1 MDGSP
6 QFARFGARTAA
17 LLDQWQQQNHRPLTA
32 PAWLD
37 TGGSGASLASVFVRD
52 SDPGR
57 TRRRMIIKLCSP
69 DGDSSMEP
77 GRLIA
82 ARRSLP
88 NGDPSFPRDHLV
100 EQLYD
105 PMPVDDAWLMFQGFA
120 GNDETM
126 VTLSTVLRQRRM
138 PGVAAQITRSL
149 LADWNPDEK
158 WDGEMTAAAFVSELL
173 DQRLEPAEPLAVWV
187 RDKLGLGLE
196 TAWIRPGRANAAPLP
211 NPVHLTGSCPLAEG
225 TLDYPIRGR
234 AHGDLHPGNI
244 MVPKEPDA
252 DTGRYVL
259 IDLSRFDERALLARD
274 PMHLLL
280 CLVADFLP
288 HMSDD
293 ARAELLD
300 LLVGRDTPGLL
311 IPQGLARTV
320 DEVRS
325 APDGWLQQRT
335 VSGQW
340 AGQWLLSMQ
349 ACALMF
355 TARVRYDARDRWWF
369 FRLAAEAAGAYLRS
383 VDAYEPG
390 EAVLVP
396 GPREAEPAAVEA
408 VVVAGVKLPRQVA
421 PREAKPEAK
430 PATGP
435 APDPVRIPAPSPAP
449 TPLRESVASTPRA
462 TGESLPDAAAG
473 TPAAELPDTL
483 PALLIDLGNA
493 FADRLGELR
502 EYEAGSV
509 TARTLG
515 LVREQADQGQADL
528 RTLLSSRHDT
538 LREEVRERLDAVLG
552 RLAHV
557 TEVAN
562 TPGFSYEQPLFQR
575 DLAHR
580 ALVVALGT
588 LLGST
593 REAALSLQADR
604 TGRDGQATDPIR
616 PEETRA
622 PSG

>member
-1 MDGSP
+1 MDRSP
-6 QFARFGARTAA
+6 QFAPFGARTAA

-57 TRRRMIIKLCSP
+57 TTRRMIIKLCSP

-120 GNDETM
+120 GNDESM
-126 VTLSTVLRQRRM
+126 VTLSTILRQRRM
-138 PGVAAQITRSL
+138 PGAAAQITRSL

-158 WDGEMTAAAFVSELL
+158 SDGEMTAAAFVSELL

-187 RDKLGLGLE
+187 RDTLGLDLE

-211 NPVHLTGSCPLAEG
+211 NPVHLTGSCPLAER
-225 TLDYPIRGR
+225 TLDYPMRGR

-252 DTGRYVL
+252 DLGRYVL

-320 DEVRS
+320 DEVRR
-325 APDGWLQQRT
+325 APDGWLHQRT
-335 VSGQW
+335 ISGQW
-340 AGQWLLSMQ
+340 TGQWLLSMQ

-369 FRLAAEAAGAYLRS
+369 FRLAAEAAGAYLGPA
-383 VDAYEPG
+383 DAYEPG
-390 EAVLVP
+390 RVKFVP
-396 GPREAEPAAVEA
+396 GPREAEPTGVEA
-408 VVVAGVKLPRQVA
+408 VVAAVKVPQQVA
-421 PREAKPEAK
+421 PPAAKPETK
-430 PATGP
+430 P
-435 APDPVRIPAPSPAP
+435 APDPVRIPAPAP
-449 TPLRESVASTPRA
+449 TPLRDSVASAPETS
-462 TGESLPDAAAG
+462 GESLPDTAPETAAE
-473 TPAAELPDTL
+473 ELPDTL
-483 PALLIDLGNA
+483 PALLIDLRNT
-493 FADRLGELR
+493 FTDRLGELR

-515 LVREQADQGQADL
+515 LIREQADRGQADL
-528 RTLLSSRHDT
+528 EALLASRRDT
-538 LREEVRERLDAVLG
+538 LGEEARDRLDAVLG

-557 TEVAN
+557 AEAAN
-562 TPGFSYEQPLFQR
+562 APGLSHEQPLYLR

-580 ALVVALGT
+580 TLVVALDT

-593 REAALSLQADR
+593 REAALGLQA
-604 TGRDGQATDPIR
+604 GQAGQAGQATDPIR
-616 PEETRA
+616 PEGART

>member
-1 MDGSP
+1 MDRSP

-57 TRRRMIIKLCSP
+57 TARRMIIKLCSP

-105 PMPVDDAWLMFQGFA
+105 PMPVDGAWLMFQGFA
-120 GNDETM
+120 GNDESM
-126 VTLSTVLRQRRM
+126 VTLSTILRQRRM

-158 WDGEMTAAAFVSELL
+158 SDGEMTAASFVSELL
-173 DQRLEPAEPLAVWV
+173 DRRLEPAEPLAVWV
-187 RDKLGLGLE
+187 RDKLGLDLG

-211 NPVHLTGSCPLAEG
+211 NPVHLTGSCPLSER
-225 TLDYPIRGR
+225 TLDYPMRGR

-244 MVPKEPDA
+244 MVPNEPDA
-252 DTGRYVL
+252 DIGRYVL
-259 IDLSRFDERALLARD
+259 IDLSRFDEGALLARD
-274 PMHLLL
+274 PVHLLL

-320 DEVRS
+320 DEVRR
-325 APDGWLQQRT
+325 APDGWLRQRT
-335 VSGQW
+335 ISGQW
-340 AGQWLLSMQ
+340 TGQWLLSMQ

-369 FRLAAEAAGAYLRS
+369 FRLAAEAAGAYLGPA
-383 VDAYEPG
+383 DAYEPG
-390 EAVLVP
+390 QVKFVP
-396 GPREAEPAAVEA
+396 GPREAEPTAVEA
-408 VVVAGVKLPRQVA
+408 VVVAAAVKLPQQVA
-421 PREAKPEAK
+421 PPAAKSGTK
-430 PATGP
+430 P
-435 APDPVRIPAPSPAP
+435 APDPVRIPAPAP
-449 TPLRESVASTPRA
+449 TPLWESVAPA
-462 TGESLPDAAAG
+462 PEAAGESLPDTAPETAAE
-473 TPAAELPDTL
+473 ELPDTL
-483 PALLIDLGNA
+483 PALLIDLRNT
-493 FADRLGELR
+493 FTDRLGELR
-502 EYEAGSV
+502 AYEAGSV

-515 LVREQADQGQADL
+515 LIREQADRGQADL
-528 RTLLSSRHDT
+528 KALLASRHDT
-538 LREEVRERLDAVLG
+538 LGEDARDRLDAVLG

-557 TEVAN
+557 TEAAN
-562 TPGFSYEQPLFQR
+562 APGLSYEQPLFLR

-580 ALVVALGT
+580 ALVVALDT

-593 REAALSLQADR
+593 REAALGLQA
-604 TGRDGQATDPIR
+604 GQAGQATDPIR
-616 PEETRA
+616 PDAART

>member
-1 MDGSP
+1 MDRSP

-57 TRRRMIIKLCSP
+57 TTRRMIIKLCSP

-88 NGDPSFPRDHLV
+88 NGDPSFARDHLV

-126 VTLSTVLRQRRM
+126 VTLSTILRQRRM

-158 WDGEMTAAAFVSELL
+158 SDGEMTAAAFVSELL
-173 DQRLEPAEPLAVWV
+173 HQRLEPAEPLAVWV
-187 RDKLGLGLE
+187 RGKLGLDLE

-211 NPVHLTGSCPLAEG
+211 NPVHLTGSCPLAER
-225 TLDYPIRGR
+225 TLDYPMRGR

-252 DTGRYVL
+252 DIGRYVL

-320 DEVRS
+320 DEVRR
-325 APDGWLQQRT
+325 APDGWLHQRT
-335 VSGQW
+335 ISGQW
-340 AGQWLLSMQ
+340 TGQWLLSMQ

-369 FRLAAEAAGAYLRS
+369 FRLAAEAAGAYLGPA
-383 VDAYEPG
+383 DGYEPG
-390 EAVLVP
+390 QVKFVP
-396 GPREAEPAAVEA
+396 GPREAEPTAVEA
-408 VVVAGVKLPRQVA
+408 VVAAVKLPEQMA
-421 PREAKPEAK
+421 PPEAK
-430 PATGP
+430 P
-435 APDPVRIPAPSPAP
+435 APDPVRIPAPAP
-449 TPLRESVASTPRA
+449 VRESAAPSPEA
-462 TGESLPDAAAG
+462 AGESRPDAAPE
-473 TPAAELPDTL
+473 TPTKELPDTL
-483 PALLIDLGNA
+483 PALLIDLRNT
-493 FADRLGELR
+493 FADRLGDVR
-502 EYEAGSV
+502 EYDAGSV
-509 TARTLG
+509 AARTLG
-515 LVREQADQGQADL
+515 LIREQADRGQGDL
-528 RTLLSSRHDT
+528 KALLTSRHDT
-538 LREEVRERLDAVLG
+538 LGEEARDRLDAVLG
-552 RLAHV
+552 RLARV
-557 TEVAN
+557 TEAAN
-562 TPGFSYEQPLFQR
+562 EPGFSYEQPLFVR

-580 ALVVALGT
+580 MLVVALDQ
-588 LLGST
+588 LLGSA
-593 REAALSLQADR
+593 REAALGLEAGEAGQA
-604 TGRDGQATDPIR
+604 GGAGQATDSIR
-616 PEETRA
+616 PEGART

>member
-1 MDGSP
+1 MDRST
-6 QFARFGARTAA
+6 QFAKFGARAAA

-88 NGDPSFPRDHLV
+88 NGDLSFSRDHLV

-126 VTLSTVLRQRRM
+126 VTLSTILRQRRM
-138 PGVAAQITRSL
+138 PGVAVQITRSL

-173 DQRLEPAEPLAVWV
+173 DRRLEPAEPLAVWV
-187 RDKLGLGLE
+187 RDKLGLDLE
-196 TAWIRPGRANAAPLP
+196 TPWIRPGRPNAAPLP
-211 NPVHLTGSCPLAEG
+211 NPVHLKGSCPLSEH
-225 TLDYPIRGR
+225 TLDYPMRGR

-252 DTGRYVL
+252 DAGRYVL

-320 DEVRS
+320 DEVSR
-325 APDGWLQQRT
+325 APGDWLHQRT
-335 VSGQW
+335 ISDQW
-340 AGQWLLSMQ
+340 TGQWLLSMQ

-369 FRLAAEAAGAYLRS
+369 FRLAAEAAGAYLGPA
-383 VDAYEPG
+383 DAYEPG
-390 EAVLVP
+390 EVKFVP
-396 GPREAEPAAVEA
+396 GPREAEPTVVEA
-408 VVVAGVKLPRQVA
+408 VVAAVKLPQQVA
-421 PREAKPEAK
+421 PPEARRETK
-430 PATGP
+430 P
-435 APDPVRIPAPSPAP
+435 APDLVRIPAPAP
-449 TPLRESVASTPRA
+449 TPVQESVASTLA
-462 TGESLPDAAAG
+462 AAGESLPDAALE
-473 TPAAELPDTL
+473 TPTEELPDTL
-483 PALLIDLGNA
+483 PALLIDLRNT
-493 FADRLGELR
+493 FVDRLGEVR
-502 EYEAGSV
+502 EYDAGSV

-515 LVREQADQGQADL
+515 LIREQADRGQADL
-528 RTLLSSRHDT
+528 KALLTSRHDT
-538 LREEVRERLDAVLG
+538 PGEEARDRLDAILG
-552 RLAHV
+552 RLARV
-557 TEVAN
+557 TEAVN
-562 TPGFSYEQPLFQR
+562 DPGFSYEQPFFVR

-580 ALVVALGT
+580 MLVIALAQ

-593 REAALSLQADR
+593 REAALDLQA
-604 TGRDGQATDPIR
+604 GEAGGAGQATDPIR
-616 PEETRA
+616 PEGART

>member
-1 MDGSP
+1 MERPS
-6 QFARFGARTAA
+6 QFARFGTRAAAA
-17 LLDQWQQQNHRPLTA
+17 LDRWQSQNHRTLSA
-32 PAWLD
+32 LAWLD

-52 SDPGR
+52 SDPKR
-57 TRRRMIIKLCSP
+57 INRRMIIKLCSP
-69 DGDSSMEP
+69 DGDSSKEP
-77 GRLIA
+77 GRLVA
-82 ARRSLP
+82 ARRSVP
-88 NGDPSFPRDHLV
+88 HGDDSFPRAHLV

-105 PMPVDDAWLMFQGFA
+105 PYPVDDASLMFQGFA

-126 VTLSTVLRQRRM
+126 VTLSTTLRQRRM
-138 PGVAAQITRSL
+138 PGVAGQITRSL

-173 DQRLEPAEPLAVWV
+173 DRRLAPEEPLAVWV
-187 RDKLGLGLE
+187 RDKLGLDLE

-211 NPVHLTGSCPLAEG
+211 NPVHLTGSCPLSEH
-225 TLDYPIRGR
+225 TLDYPMRGR

-259 IDLSRFDERALLARD
+259 IDLSRFDEQALLARD

-288 HMSDD
+288 HLSDD
-293 ARAELLD
+293 ARAELLE

-320 DEVRS
+320 DEVRK
-325 APDGWLQQRT
+325 APEDWLRQRT
-335 VSGQW
+335 ISGQW
-340 AGQWLLSMQ
+340 PGQWLLSMQ

-396 GPREAEPAAVEA
+396 EPREAEPAMA
-408 VVVAGVKLPRQVA
+408 VVAAAKIPKQVA
-421 PREAKPEAK
+421 PPEAEPESK
-430 PATGP
+430 P
-435 APDPVRIPAPSPAP
+435 APDSVRIPAPAP
-449 TPLRESVASTPRA
+449 TPVRESVASARA
-462 TGESLPDAAAG
+462 AAGESPPDAAPE
-473 TPAAELPDTL
+473 TPARELPDTL
-483 PALLIDLGNA
+483 PALLIDLRNT
-493 FADRLGELR
+493 FADRLRDVR
-502 EYEAGSV
+502 EYDPGSV
-509 TARTLG
+509 AARTLG
-515 LVREQADQGQADL
+515 LIREQADRGHADL
-528 RTLLSSRHDT
+528 KALLTSRHDMFG
-538 LREEVRERLDAVLG
+538 EESRGRLDAVIG
-552 RLAHV
+552 RLARV
-557 TEVAN
+557 TEAAN
-562 TPGFSYEQPLFQR
+562 DPGFSYEQPMFVR

-580 ALVVALGT
+580 MLVVALDQ

-593 REAALSLQADR
+593 QEAALGLQA
-604 TGRDGQATDPIR
+604 GGAGQATDPIR
-616 PEETRA
+616 PEGART

>member
-1 MDGSP
+1 MDRST
-6 QFARFGARTAA
+6 QFAKFGARAAA

-57 TRRRMIIKLCSP
+57 TTRRMIIKLCSP

-88 NGDPSFPRDHLV
+88 NGDSSFPRAHLV

-105 PMPVDDAWLMFQGFA
+105 PMPVDNAWLMFQGFA

-126 VTLSTVLRQRRM
+126 VTLSTTLRQRRM

-173 DQRLEPAEPLAVWV
+173 DRRLEPGEPLAVWV
-187 RDKLGLGLE
+187 RDKLGLDLE
-196 TAWIRPGRANAAPLP
+196 TAWIRPGRANVAPLP
-211 NPVHLTGSCPLAEG
+211 NPIHLKDSCPLAEH
-225 TLDYPIRGR
+225 TLDYPMRGR

-252 DTGRYVL
+252 DIGRYVL
-259 IDLSRFDERALLARD
+259 IDLSRFDEQALLARD

-288 HMSDD
+288 HLSDD
-293 ARAELLD
+293 ARAELLE

-320 DEVRS
+320 DEVRK
-325 APDGWLQQRT
+325 APDDWLRQRT
-335 VSGQW
+335 ISGQW
-340 AGQWLLSMQ
+340 PGQWLLSMQ

-355 TARVRYDARDRWWF
+355 TARARYDARDRWWF

-390 EAVLVP
+390 ETVHVP
-396 GPREAEPAAVEA
+396 EPREAEPGVVEA
-408 VVVAGVKLPRQVA
+408 VVAAAKVPKQVA
-421 PREAKPEAK
+421 PPDAMRETKPESK
-430 PATGP
+430 PV
-435 APDPVRIPAPSPAP
+435 PDPVCIPAPAPAP
-449 TPLRESVASTPRA
+449 AQESVASA
-462 TGESLPDAAAG
+462 LAAAGESLPDAAPA
-473 TPAAELPDTL
+473 TPAQELPDTL
-483 PALLIDLGNA
+483 PALLIDLRNT
-493 FADRLGELR
+493 FADRLGEVR
-502 EYEAGSV
+502 GYDAGSV

-515 LVREQADQGQADL
+515 LIREQADQGQADL
-528 RTLLSSRHDT
+528 KSLLTSRHDT
-538 LREEVRERLDAVLG
+538 LDEEARDRLDVVLG

-562 TPGFSYEQPLFQR
+562 APGFSYEQPLFLR

-580 ALVVALGT
+580 ALVVALDT
-588 LLGST
+588 LLEST
-593 REAALSLQADR
+593 R
-604 TGRDGQATDPIR
+604 QATLDHQ
-616 PEETRA
+616 A
-622 PSG
+622 GGA

>member
-1 MDGSP
+1 MDGFP

-57 TRRRMIIKLCSP
+57 TKRRMIIKLCSP

-126 VTLSTVLRQRRM
+126 VTLSTVLRQRRL

-173 DQRLEPAEPLAVWV
+173 DRRLEPAEPLAVWV
-187 RDKLGLGLE
+187 RDKLGLGLR

-211 NPVHLTGSCPLAEG
+211 NPVHLRGSCPLAER

-252 DTGRYVL
+252 DIGRYVL

-274 PMHLLL
+274 PVHLLL

-320 DEVRS
+320 GEVRS
-325 APDGWLQQRT
+325 APDAWLRQRT

-396 GPREAEPAAVEA
+396 GPGEAEPAVM
-408 VVVAGVKLPRQVA
+408 VVAAAKVPEQVG
-421 PREAKPEAK
+421 PPEAR
-430 PATGP
+430 PGSRP
-435 APDPVRIPAPSPAP
+435 APDRLGVPAPA
-449 TPLRESVASTPRA
+449 REPVAASS
-462 TGESLPDAAAG
+462 EAAG
-473 TPAAELPDTL
+473 DGSPPDNTL
-483 PALLIDLGNA
+483 AGLLVDLVDTFETQLKAL
-493 FADRLGELR
+493 RQQ
-502 EYEAGSV
+502 EAGSV
-509 TARTLG
+509 TVRALG
-515 LVREQADQGQADL
+515 LIRERADRGHGGLKA
-528 RTLLSSRHDT
+528 LLVAQDDT
-538 LREEVRERLDAVLG
+538 FGEEARGRLDAVLG
-552 RLAHV
+552 KLTHV
-557 TEVAN
+557 AEAAN
-562 TPGFSYEQPLFQR
+562 DPGLSHQQPSFVR

-580 ALVVALGT
+580 ALVMALDG
-588 LLGST
+588 LLGSV
-593 REAALSLQADR
+593 RETELWFR
-604 TGRDGQATDPIR
+604 TGQATDPIR
-616 PEETRA
+616 PEGARA

>member
-1 MDGSP
+1 
-6 QFARFGARTAA
+6 AA

-32 PAWLD
+32 LAWLD
-37 TGGSGASLASVFVRD
+37 TGGSGASLASVVVRD

-57 TRRRMIIKLCSP
+57 TARRMIIKLCSP

-120 GNDETM
+120 GNDESM
-126 VTLSTVLRQRRM
+126 VTLSTILRQRRM

-158 WDGEMTAAAFVSELL
+158 SDGEMTAAAFVSELL

-187 RDKLGLGLE
+187 RDTLGLDLE
-196 TAWIRPGRANAAPLP
+196 TAWIRPGRANAALLP
-211 NPVHLTGSCPLAEG
+211 NPVHLTAGCPLAQH
-225 TLDYPIRGR
+225 TLDYPMRGR

-252 DTGRYVL
+252 DIGRYVL

-293 ARAELLD
+293 ARAELLA

-320 DEVRS
+320 EEVRR
-325 APDGWLQQRT
+325 APDGWLHQRT
-335 VSGQW
+335 ISGQW
-340 AGQWLLSMQ
+340 TGQWLLSMQ

-369 FRLAAEAAGAYLRS
+369 FRLAAEAAGAYLGPA
-383 VDAYEPG
+383 DAYEPG
-390 EAVLVP
+390 QVKVVP
-396 GPREAEPAAVEA
+396 GPREAEPTVMEA
-408 VVVAGVKLPRQVA
+408 VAAAVKLPRQVTPA
-421 PREAKPEAK
+421 EAKPGTE
-430 PATGP
+430 PV
-435 APDPVRIPAPSPAP
+435 PDPVRIPAPAS
-449 TPLRESVASTPRA
+449 TPLQESVASAAPAADGT
-462 TGESLPDAAAG
+462 SLPDTAPG
-473 TPAAELPDTL
+473 TPVEELPDAL
-483 PALLIDLGNA
+483 PALLTDLRNT

-502 EYEAGSV
+502 QYEAGSV

-515 LVREQADQGQADL
+515 LIREQADRGQAAVEA
-528 RTLLSSRHDT
+528 LLTARHDT
-538 LREEVRERLDAVLG
+538 LGEEARDHLDTVLG
-552 RLAHV
+552 RLARV

-562 TPGFSYEQPLFQR
+562 APGFSYGQPLFLR

-580 ALVVALGT
+580 ALVVALDT

-593 REAALSLQADR
+593 REAELSLQA
-604 TGRDGQATDPIR
+604 GRPGQGGQATDPIR
-616 PEETRA
+616 PEGDRT

>member
-1 MDGSP
+1 MDRSR

-57 TRRRMIIKLCSP
+57 TTRRMIIKLCSP

-120 GNDETM
+120 GNDESM
-126 VTLSTVLRQRRM
+126 VTLSTILRQRRM
-138 PGVAAQITRSL
+138 PGVAAQITGSL

-158 WDGEMTAAAFVSELL
+158 SDGEMTAAAFVSELL

-187 RDKLGLGLE
+187 RDKLGLDLE

-211 NPVHLTGSCPLAEG
+211 NPVHLTGSCPLAER
-225 TLDYPIRGR
+225 TIDYPMRGR

-252 DTGRYVL
+252 DIGRYVL

-300 LLVGRDTPGLL
+300 VLVGRDTPGLL

-320 DEVRS
+320 DKVRR
-325 APDGWLQQRT
+325 APGSWLNQRT
-335 VSGQW
+335 ISGQW

-369 FRLAAEAAGAYLRS
+369 FRLAAEAAGAYLGPA
-383 VDAYEPG
+383 DTYEPG
-390 EAVLVP
+390 EVKFLP
-396 GPREAEPAAVEA
+396 GPQEAEPKVVET
-408 VVVAGVKLPRQVA
+408 VVAAVKLPSQVA
-421 PREAKPEAK
+421 PPEAERETKPEAK
-430 PATGP
+430 PA
-435 APDPVRIPAPSPAP
+435 PVRIPTP
-449 TPLRESVASTPRA
+449 TPVRESVVSALA
-462 TGESLPDAAAG
+462 AAGESPPDAAPE
-473 TPAAELPDTL
+473 TPAQELPDTL
-483 PALLIDLGNA
+483 PALLIDLRNT
-493 FADRLGELR
+493 FADRLGDVR
-502 EYEAGSV
+502 AYDAGSV
-509 TARTLG
+509 AARTLG
-515 LVREQADQGQADL
+515 LIREQADRRRADL
-528 RTLLSSRHDT
+528 KALLTARHDT
-538 LREEVRERLDAVLG
+538 LGEEARDRLDAVLG

-557 TEVAN
+557 TEAAN
-562 TPGFSYEQPLFQR
+562 NPGFSYEQPFFVR

-580 ALVVALGT
+580 MLVIALAQ
-588 LLGST
+588 LLGSIQ
-593 REAALSLQADR
+593 EAALGLQEGEA
-604 TGRDGQATDPIR
+604 GGAGQATDPIR
-616 PEETRA
+616 PEGART

>member
-1 MDGSP
+1 MDRST
-6 QFARFGARTAA
+6 QFAKFGARAAA

-57 TRRRMIIKLCSP
+57 TTRRMIIKLCSP

-88 NGDPSFPRDHLV
+88 NGESSFPRAHLV

-126 VTLSTVLRQRRM
+126 VTLSTILRQRRM
-138 PGVAAQITRSL
+138 PGVAGQITRSL

-173 DQRLEPAEPLAVWV
+173 DRRLEPEEPLAVWV
-187 RDKLGLGLE
+187 RDKLGLDLE
-196 TAWIRPGRANAAPLP
+196 TAWIRPGRTNAGPLP
-211 NPVHLTGSCPLAEG
+211 NPVHLTGSCPLAEH
-225 TLDYPIRGR
+225 TLDYPMRGR

-252 DTGRYVL
+252 DIGRYVL
-259 IDLSRFDERALLARD
+259 IDLSRFDEQALLARD

-288 HMSDD
+288 HLSDD
-293 ARAELLD
+293 ARAELLE

-320 DEVRS
+320 DEVRK
-325 APDGWLQQRT
+325 APDDWLRQRT
-335 VSGQW
+335 ISGQW
-340 AGQWLLSMQ
+340 PGQWLLSMQ

-355 TARVRYDARDRWWF
+355 TARARYDARDRWWF

-396 GPREAEPAAVEA
+396 GPREAEPAVVEA
-408 VVVAGVKLPRQVA
+408 VVAAVKLPQQAA
-421 PREAKPEAK
+421 PPDAKRETKPES
-430 PATGP
+430 TP
-435 APDPVRIPAPSPAP
+435 APDPVRIPAPAP
-449 TPLRESVASTPRA
+449 TPVQESVASGLA
-462 TGESLPDAAAG
+462 AADESLPDAAPS
-473 TPAAELPDTL
+473 TPAQALPDAL
-483 PALLIDLGNA
+483 PALLIDLRNT
-493 FADRLGELR
+493 FADRQGEVR
-502 EYEAGSV
+502 EYHAGSV
-509 TARTLG
+509 AARTLG
-515 LVREQADQGQADL
+515 LIREQSERGQADL
-528 RTLLSSRHDT
+528 KALLTSRHDA
-538 LREEVRERLDAVLG
+538 LDEEARNRLDAVLG

-557 TEVAN
+557 TEAAN
-562 TPGFSYEQPLFQR
+562 APGFSYEQPLFLR

-580 ALVVALGT
+580 ALVVALDT
-588 LLGST
+588 LLEST
-593 REAALSLQADR
+593 RQAALDHEAGEAD
-604 TGRDGQATDPIR
+604 GAGQATDPIR
-616 PEETRA
+616 PEGART